1 MHAHGKTT
9 SHPSVARGRSL
20 TPGENEICCSKTFR
34 PKAEESRAQKPGCRT
49 RLNMHAE
56 EGLTTMT
63 RLRGRIQGADLLG
76 DGLTASAHSRS
87 RQGCVSLLQDAPQ
100 CLHDH
105 QAEIYHQIVKSSLSC
120 HLRFDD
126 QLVTTQPHYQRRYLP
141 WQQQGQMQ
149 NLTVILV
156 TAVMA
161 IFETQ
166 VWEAPDYYQSRLG
179 LAPRWGFEV
188 ASWCATLI
196 ENRFETVAKMS
207 QLDGEAYI

>member
-1 MHAHGKTT
+1 MHAYAKTT
-9 SHPSVARGRSL
+9 SHASVARARSL
-20 TPGENEICCSKTFR
+20 TPAEDEIGCSKTFR
-34 PKAEESRAQKPGCRT
+34 PKAVESRAPKPGSSIH
-49 RLNMHAE
+49 LNMHAE

-63 RLRGRIQGADLLG
+63 RLRGRNQGTDLLG
-76 DGLTASAHSRS
+76 DGLTATAHSHS
-87 RQGCVSLLQDAPQ
+87 RQGCASLLQDAPQ
-100 CLHDH
+100 CLHDR
-105 QAEIYHQIVKSSLSC
+105 QAEICHQIVKSSLSC
-120 HLRFDD
+120 HPRFDD

-149 NLTVILV
+149 SSTVILV

-166 VWEAPDYYQSRLG
+166 VWEAPDCYQSRLG
-179 LAPRWGFEV
+179 LAPQWVSEV
-188 ASWCATLI
+188 ASWYATLI

>member
-1 MHAHGKTT
+1 MHAYGKTT
-9 SHPSVARGRSL
+9 SHASLVKARSL
-20 TPGENEICCSKTFR
+20 TPTENEIDCSKTFR
-34 PKAEESRAQKPGCRT
+34 PKAKESRAPKPGCSIH
-49 RLNMHAE
+49 LNMHAG
-56 EGLTTMT
+56 EGLTTMI
-63 RLRGRIQGADLLG
+63 RLRGRIQGTDLLG
-76 DGLTASAHSRS
+76 DGLTASAHSHS
-87 RQGCVSLLQDAPQ
+87 RQGCASLLQDAPQ

-120 HLRFDD
+120 HPRFDD
-126 QLVTTQPHYQRRYLP
+126 QSATTQPHYQRLHLP

-166 VWEAPDYYQSRLG
+166 VWEAPDCYQSRLG
-179 LAPRWGFEV
+179 LAPRWVFEV

-207 QLDGEAYI
+207 QLGGEAYI